1 MNYSIPSFF
10 TKLTLAATVATALV
24 SCEEPEYPAAK
35 PETTPTTLT
44 GRYLV
49 VNAAPGAGDAQLK
62 SVDNTALTTLPAPVS
77 YLAQSAYA
85 SITAGQR
92 LLLFSTATNLNNNL
106 IGARNGFNSNSSYT
120 VFLTDLPTRAS
131 SATDQGGVRSVVL
144 SDNLAAPAS
153 GRARVRFINLS
164 PSYSSGADSL
174 GLFTITSPISATPP
188 VPPANVIALPNR
200 YMFAPIGRSY
210 RTTTFTIPAVLA
222 TATTPARASRT
233 LNFAN
238 FTDIPAGAYSFQVRR
253 SDKITNNA
261 SQVIIPTT
269 ALTFASGKI
278 YTIYSRGTNAANSAT
293 PLGLST
299 VLHN

>member
-1 MNYSIPSFF
+1 MTYSLPSFF

-24 SCEEPEYPAAK
+24 GCEEPEYPAAK
-35 PETTPTTLT
+35 PETTATTLT

-62 SVDNTALTTLPAPVS
+62 SVDNVALATPPAPVS

-92 LLLFSTATNLNNNL
+92 LLLFSTANNLNNSL
-106 IGARNGFNSNSSYT
+106 ISARNGFTSGSNFT
-120 VFLTDLPTRAS
+120 IFLTDLPTRAS

-144 SDNLAAPAS
+144 SDNLTAPAS
-153 GRARVRFINLS
+153 GRALVRFINLS

-174 GLFTITSPISATPP
+174 GLFTIASPAPT
-188 VPPANVIALPNR
+188 ANPTRINQYL
-200 YMFAPIGRSY
+200 FAPIGRSY
-210 RTTTFTIPAVLA
+210 RATAFTIPAVLA
-222 TATTPARASRT
+222 TSTTTARAARS

-238 FTDIPAGAYSFQVRR
+238 FTSVPAGAYTFEVRR
-253 SDKITNNA
+253 SANITTNR
-261 SQVIIPTT
+261 SQVIIPATP
-269 ALTFASGKI
+269 LTFAAGKI
-278 YTIYSRGTNAANSAT
+278 YTIYSRGTTGATSTT